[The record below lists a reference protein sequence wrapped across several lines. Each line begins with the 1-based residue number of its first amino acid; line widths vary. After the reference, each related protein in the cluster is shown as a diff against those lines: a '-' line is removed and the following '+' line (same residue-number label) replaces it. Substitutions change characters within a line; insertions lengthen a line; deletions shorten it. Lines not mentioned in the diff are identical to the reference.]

1 MHAISAAQKFFG
13 ELEKTFREANMKC
26 SSLLL
31 NTILAAGVAVAAPAS
46 AQEAHDATLA
56 GHAYLDADTFVPI
69 PSDAPDAL
77 AVSAKFTGPGNTR
90 TEQLESIETSSF
102 MSADGAA
109 RLTGADRPHAGQP
122 VQGFSGIKPAGDGA
136 YYVMADNGFGNKA
149 NSPDAMLMVHKVA
162 PDWDRGEVELEETIY
177 LKDPNKVL
185 PFQLTNENT
194 RERYLTGSDFDPESF
209 QIVENEDG
217 ETRFWFGDEFGP
229 YLFAT
234 TPEGVITDFHQ
245 VRVDG
250 RIVRSPDHFALKL
263 PTEPDGSVAF
273 SVRRSRGLEGMAASP
288 DGETLYPM
296 FEGPLYRDGS
306 YETGNGGQFLRILE
320 FDVSEGEFT
329 GRSFKY
335 GLTQDGLSIGDFNM
349 IDDDSALVI
358 ERDWGEGVPAQACDG
373 EPAPGCFNKPAQF
386 KRVYTIS
393 FDGVGD
399 GGFVEKLGYIDL
411 MDIQDPNDNAVL
423 GGQGGRFTFPLVTI
437 EDVHMVDDRHI
448 IVGNDNNYGVSVG
461 RQLGE
466 QDHNEF
472 ILLET
477 PELLQQA
484 REN

>member
-1 MHAISAAQKFFG
+1 
-13 ELEKTFREANMKC
+13 MKRGF
-26 SSLLL
+26 LLL
-31 NTILAAGVAVAAPAS
+31 NTILAASVVAATS
-46 AQEAHDATLA
+46 AAAQDAHQATLA
-56 GHAYLDADTFVPI
+56 GHAYLEADTFVPI
-69 PSDAPDAL
+69 PDDAPDAL
-77 AVSAKFTGPGNTR
+77 AVSAKFAGPGNTR

-102 MSADGAA
+102 MSADGAP

-149 NSPDAMLMVHKVA
+149 NSPDAMLMVHKVD
-162 PDWDRGEVELEETIY
+162 PDWERGEVELEETVY

-194 RERYLTGSDFDPESF
+194 AERYLTGSDFDPESF
-209 QIVENEDG
+209 QIVENADG

-234 TPEGVITDFHQ
+234 TPEGVVTDFHQ
-245 VRVDG
+245 VKVDG
-250 RIVRSPDHFALKL
+250 EIVRSPDHFALKL
-263 PTEPDGSVAF
+263 PTEPDGSVDF
-273 SVRRSRGLEGMAASP
+273 TVRRSRGLEGMAASP

-306 YETGNGGQFLRILE
+306 YESENGSQFLRILE

-335 GLTQDGLSIGDFNM
+335 ALAQNGLSIGDFNM
-349 IDDDSALVI
+349 VDEDSALVI
-358 ERDWGEGVPAQACDG
+358 ERDWGEGVPAKACEG
-373 EPAPGCFNKPAQF
+373 EAHADCFNTPAQF

-393 FDGVGD
+393 FDGVAD
-399 GGFVEKLGYIDL
+399 GGFVEKLGYVDL
-411 MDIQDPNDNAVL
+411 MDIRDPNDNAVL
-423 GGQGGRFTFPLVTI
+423 GGQGDKFTFPLVTI
-437 EDVHMVDDRHI
+437 EDVDMVDDRHI
-448 IVGNDNNYGVSVG
+448 IVGNDNNYGVSMG
-461 RQLGE
+461 RELGA

-484 REN
+484 MQN